1 MEDLLLKIANIFFY
15 LFHTFL
21 ITFNL
26 FGWLFSDTKKLNLLS
41 LLLTFGS
48 WGLLG
53 LWKGWGYCFLT
64 DWHYNILNRL
74 GHHHLPSS
82 YIAFLILK
90 LTGWLPQAKLVNSI
104 TLALALLALCCSL
117 WANLITTKTTRK

>member
-1 MEDLLLKIANIFFY
+1 MEDLLLKIANVFFY
-15 LFHTFL
+15 LFHTLL
-21 ITFNL
+21 IAFNL
-26 FGWLFSDTKKLNLLS
+26 FGWLFSTTKKFNLLS

-64 DWHYNILNRL
+64 DWHYDILNRL
-74 GHHHLPSS
+74 GHYQLPSS

-90 LTGWLPQAKLVNSI
+90 LTGWLPQAGLVNSI

-117 WANLITTKTTRK
+117 WVNLIATYTTRK